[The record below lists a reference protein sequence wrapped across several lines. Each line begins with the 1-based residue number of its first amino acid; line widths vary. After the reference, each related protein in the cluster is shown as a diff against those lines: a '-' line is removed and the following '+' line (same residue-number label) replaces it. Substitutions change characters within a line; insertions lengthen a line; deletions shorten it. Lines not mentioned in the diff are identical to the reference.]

1 MCSTTGAKSNI
12 NPRLLPAI
20 DQLLIAGIKLG
31 PAKKHEAI
39 NTILRLAPGWTRGDC
54 WRRIRYL
61 RKTSERTA
69 LGQPKSR
76 SDLGKPAAIVAARQ
90 TLFRPWTPA
99 DDDKLLNLVGYETVK
114 KIAQRLGRSERAVR
128 FRVGALGMS
137 ARVSDG
143 WSQRELRKLLRVSP
157 ARLRH
162 LIGSG
167 LLRVRDARITT
178 GSLAAFCDKNG
189 LSLEPSTI
197 ERITA
202 ALANGDDAY
211 SWERAADLLGTT
223 VAHIQNL
230 ICGGQLKALDMFVT
244 DRSFEEFCKKHGGEL
259 NLALMDPATAKWLVN
274 EYAVVN
280 PTAESRTVSRAQK
293 HALVIRACHC
303 GREIAGNAY
312 FRHVKICQ
320 AAITLPAPRCQP
332 N

>member
-1 MCSTTGAKSNI
+1 MSSTAGGKARTNL
-12 NPRLLPAI
+12 RLLPAI

-31 PAKKHEAI
+31 PVKKHEAI
-39 NTILRLAPGWTRGDC
+39 NTILQLAPGWTRGDC

-61 RKTSERTA
+61 RKTSERAA
-69 LGQPKSR
+69 LGQPRSR
-76 SDLGKPAAIVAARQ
+76 SDLGKPAVRR
-90 TLFRPWTPA
+90 TSSCPWTPA
-99 DDDKLLNLVGYETVK
+99 DDDKLLNLVGYEPVK

-157 ARLRH
+157 TRLRH

-167 LLRVRDARITT
+167 LLRVRDARITL
-178 GSLAAFCDKNG
+178 GSLAVFCDKTG
-189 LSLEPSTI
+189 LSLEPFTI
-197 ERITA
+197 ERTTT

-211 SWERAADLLGTT
+211 SWERVADLLDVT
-223 VAHIQNL
+223 VAQVQNL
-230 ICGGQLKALDMFVT
+230 ICGGQLRVLDMFVT

-259 NLALMDPATAKWLVN
+259 NFALIDPATAKWLVN
-274 EYAVVN
+274 EYAVTN

-312 FRHVKICQ
+312 FRHVKTCQ
-320 AAITLPAPRCQP
+320 AVITSPLRDAI
-332 N
+332 

>member
-1 MCSTTGAKSNI
+1 MSSTAGGKARTNL
-12 NPRLLPAI
+12 RLLPAI

-31 PAKKHEAI
+31 PAKKREAI
-39 NTILRLAPGWTRGDC
+39 NTILQLAPGWTRGDC

-61 RKTSERTA
+61 RKTSELAA
-69 LGQPKSR
+69 LQRPRSR
-76 SDLGKPAAIVAARQ
+76 GDLEKPAVIPAARR
-90 TLFRPWTPA
+90 TFFSPWTSA
-99 DDDKLLNLVGYETVK
+99 DDDKLLNLVGYEPVK

-157 ARLRH
+157 TRLRH

-167 LLRVRDARITT
+167 LLRVRDARITP
-178 GSLAAFCDKNG
+178 GSLAAFCDKTG
-189 LSLEPSTI
+189 LCSEPFTI

-202 ALANGDDAY
+202 ALGNGDDAY
-211 SWERAADLLGTT
+211 CWERVADLLGKT
-223 VAHIQNL
+223 VAHVRNL
-230 ICGGQLKALDMFVT
+230 ICGGQLKVLDMFVT

-259 NLALMDPATAKWLVN
+259 NFALMDPATAKWLVN
-274 EYAVVN
+274 EYSVTN
-280 PTAESRTVSRAQK
+280 PTAESRTVARAQK

-320 AAITLPAPRCQP
+320 AAITSPLRDA

>member
-1 MCSTTGAKSNI
+1 MSSTAGRKARI
-12 NPRLLPAI
+12 NLRLLPAI

-31 PAKKHEAI
+31 PAKKREAI
-39 NTILRLAPGWTRGDC
+39 NTILQLAPGWTRGDC
-54 WRRIRYL
+54 WRRIRHL
-61 RKTSERTA
+61 RKTSELAAFPHPRSRGESGGPAVIMAVRRTH
-69 LGQPKSR
+69 
-76 SDLGKPAAIVAARQ
+76 
-90 TLFRPWTPA
+90 FRPWTPA

-143 WSQRELRKLLRVSP
+143 WSQRALRKLLRVSP

-167 LLRVRDARITT
+167 LLRVRDARITPS
-178 GSLAAFCDKNG
+178 SLAAFCDKTG
-189 LSLEPSTI
+189 LSLEPSTT

-211 SWERAADLLGTT
+211 SCERVADLLGTT
-223 VAHIQNL
+223 VAQVQNL
-230 ICGGQLKALDMFVT
+230 ICGGQLKVLDMFVT

-274 EYAVVN
+274 EYAVTN
-280 PTAESRTVSRAQK
+280 PTTESRTVSRAQK

-312 FRHVKICQ
+312 FRHVKICP
-320 AAITLPAPRCQP
+320 AAITSPLRNAS
-332 N
+332 

>member
-1 MCSTTGAKSNI
+1 MRSTTGAKSNI
-12 NPRLLPAI
+12 NRRLLPAI

-31 PAKKHEAI
+31 PAKKQEAI
-39 NTILRLAPGWTRGDC
+39 NTILQLAPGWTRGGC

-61 RKTSERTA
+61 RKTSELAA
-69 LGQPKSR
+69 LGQTKSR
-76 SDLGKPAAIVAARQ
+76 GELGKTAVIAAVRR
-90 TLFRPWTPA
+90 TSSHPWTPA

-143 WSQRELRKLLRVSP
+143 WSQRALRKLLRVSP

-162 LIGSG
+162 LIGGG
-167 LLRVRDARITT
+167 LLRVRDSRITPS
-178 GSLAAFCDKNG
+178 SLAAFCGKNR
-189 LSLEPSTI
+189 LCLEPSTI

-211 SWERAADLLGTT
+211 SWERVADLLGIT
-223 VAHIQNL
+223 VAQVQNL
-230 ICGGQLKALDMFVT
+230 ICGGQLKVLDMFVT

-259 NLALMDPATAKWLVN
+259 NLALIDPATAKWLVN
-274 EYAVVN
+274 EYAVTK
-280 PTAESRTVSRAQK
+280 PTAESWTVSRAQK

-320 AAITLPAPRCQP
+320 AAITSPLRDAG
-332 N
+332 